1 MIKITLEQA
10 AAIKRIESDIN
21 VLQYICSRSGFYKES
36 DNMIDGIVGIIDL
49 IKSDH
54 NIEIVF

>member
-21 VLQYICSRSGFYKES
+21 VLQYICSRTGLYKES